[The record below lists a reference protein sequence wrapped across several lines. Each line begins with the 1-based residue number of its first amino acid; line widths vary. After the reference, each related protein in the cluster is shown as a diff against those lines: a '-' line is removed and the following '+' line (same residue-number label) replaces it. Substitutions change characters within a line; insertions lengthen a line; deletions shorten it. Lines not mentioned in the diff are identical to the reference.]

1 MNAETPPLETQ
12 DRPRLW
18 VEILMAVLAV
28 TTIWLSFNPNIPHER
43 LLSWSI
49 WAIFVAEYTARLVRS
64 RSRWAFVR
72 SNLTDLIAIMPWDLM
87 RAFRMFRLLRVLQL
101 FRGLAVL
108 RRVSNHVA
116 GILRTNGLLYALIS
130 GTAMVVV
137 AGLLIVQLEPGIS
150 NVADG
155 IWWSIVT
162 STTVGYGDMSPK
174 TVEGRIVAV
183 LLMIMGIG
191 MIAMLT
197 GSIATYFIGGH
208 GPRNPHVRHLQKM
221 LDEWDR
227 MSPAERREAAS
238 MLRVLAEGD
247 EGKRAAG

>member
-1 MNAETPPLETQ
+1 MNAEIPPVQVE
-12 DRPRLW
+12 DRPHLW

-28 TTIWLSFNPNIPHER
+28 TTIWLSFEPNIPHER
-43 LLSWSI
+43 LLGWSI
-49 WAIFVAEYTARLVRS
+49 WVIFVAEYSARLIRS
-64 RSRWAFVR
+64 RNRWAFVR
-72 SNLTDLIAIMPWDLM
+72 SNVTDLIAIMPWDLM
-87 RAFRMFRLLRVLQL
+87 RAFRMIRLLRVLQL

-108 RRVSNHVA
+108 RRVTQHVG
-116 GILRTNGLLYALIS
+116 GILRTNGLAYTLFSGAAL
-130 GTAMVVV
+130 VVA
-137 AGLLIVQLEPGIS
+137 AGLLIVKLEPGIRT
-150 NVADG
+150 VGDG

-162 STTVGYGDMSPK
+162 STTVGYGDVSPK
-174 TVEGRIVAV
+174 TVEGRIVAA

-197 GSIATYFIGGH
+197 GSIATYFIGSH

-238 MLRVLAEGD
+238 ILRTLAEGD
-247 EGKRAAG
+247 DGARA